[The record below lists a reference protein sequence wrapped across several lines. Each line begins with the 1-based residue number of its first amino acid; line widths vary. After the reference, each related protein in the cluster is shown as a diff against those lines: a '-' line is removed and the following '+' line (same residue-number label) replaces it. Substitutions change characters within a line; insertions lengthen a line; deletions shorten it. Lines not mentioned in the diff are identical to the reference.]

1 MTRFGVNYDAGRSGD
16 VRTDSSINARV
27 PQSLCPKLITGS
39 PFPRSLVCCDF
50 FREFTLYRR
59 PTGYRMYRNFLHSRV
74 IYGINGALPL
84 RNIVLR
90 RMLLF
95 FLSPLLFISLVW
107 WKSLKMIYFFF
118 FFFFLLSLI
127 MKLYEI
133 WSNTRRILFI
143 IATNK

>member
-95 FLSPLLFISLVW
+95 FSLLFYLFLSFDGRVWKWFIS
-107 WKSLKMIYFFF
+107 SS
-118 FFFFLLSLI
+118 FFFLLSLI